1 MARGG
6 VKPGFDFLPVGKD
19 SPVDG
24 DDVVVPV
31 SGARSAPLR
40 ELVGNPKNPRDDIGD
55 LEDLASIA
63 ERQLQPVVVVTR
75 AAYEKLYPE
84 VQINTRWVVVIGNRR
99 LAAAHKY
106 GRPELDIVVRDDLAV
121 DHGTLLSAIIS
132 ENVDRDDF
140 DVIEEA
146 KAVHQLV
153 DKVGSA
159 DEAARLLHKS
169 KGWISQRRALLGLA
183 PELQA
188 SVRRRELAVREAR
201 SLARLP
207 KEEQI
212 ARWRA
217 ATENGAAGE
226 GSGTGRGDA
235 DQSESSQPPVDES
248 GTNQTRAVTR
258 ALKKF
263 DSAPAA
269 LAVALR
275 DHLGEARAKTLASEL
290 RKACK

>member
-6 VKPGFDFLPVGKD
+6 VKPGFEFLPVGKD

-84 VQINTRWVVVIGNRR
+84 VQISARWVVVIGNRR

-106 GRPELDIVVRDDLAV
+106 GRPELDIVVRDDLAI
-121 DHGTLLSAIIS
+121 DHGTLLSSIIS

-146 KAVHQLV
+146 KAVQQLV

-159 DEAARLLHKS
+159 DEAAKLLHKS
-169 KGWISQRRALLGLA
+169 KGWISQRRSLLGLA

-217 ATENGAAGE
+217 AVEGEQPARGSGEDGSGQTPPTDHVNGA
-226 GSGTGRGDA
+226 
-235 DQSESSQPPVDES
+235 P
-248 GTNQTRAVTR
+248 TRTVTK

-263 DSAPAA
+263 DDEPSA
-269 LAVALR
+269 LAIALR
-275 DHLGEARAKTLASEL
+275 DQLGDTGAKTLVSQL
-290 RKACK
+290 RKLLK

>member
-6 VKPGFDFLPVGKD
+6 VRPSFGDLPVGKD

-24 DDVVVPV
+24 ESVITHV
-31 SGARSAPLR
+31 SGSRSVPLR
-40 ELVGNPKNPRDDIGD
+40 ELVGNPQNPRDDIGD
-55 LEDLASIA
+55 LADLASIA

-75 AAYEKLYPE
+75 GAYEKLYPE
-84 VQINTRWVVVIGNRR
+84 IQIGTRWVVVIGNRR

-146 KAVHQLV
+146 KAVEQLV

-159 DEAARLLHKS
+159 DEAAKLLHKS

-207 KEEQI
+207 REEQI

-226 GSGTGRGDA
+226 GSGGSDSANRPD
-235 DQSESSQPPVDES
+235 SSPSPSPES
-248 GTNQTRAVTR
+248 GTNQARAVTR

-263 DSAPAA
+263 DSEPTA

>member
-6 VKPGFDFLPVGKD
+6 IRNSFDDLPVGKD

-24 DDVVVPV
+24 ENVVAYV
-31 SGARSAPLR
+31 SGSRSVPLR

-84 VQINTRWVVVIGNRR
+84 VQINARWVVVIGNRR

-121 DHGTLLSAIIS
+121 DHGTLLSSIIS

-146 KAVHQLV
+146 KAVQQLV

-159 DEAARLLHKS
+159 DEAAKLLHKS
-169 KGWISQRRALLGLA
+169 KGWISQRRSLLGLA

-217 ATENGAAGE
+217 ATENGAVGE
-226 GSGTGRGDA
+226 GSGGSDGTH
-235 DQSESSQPPVDES
+235 QPESGSSPSDES